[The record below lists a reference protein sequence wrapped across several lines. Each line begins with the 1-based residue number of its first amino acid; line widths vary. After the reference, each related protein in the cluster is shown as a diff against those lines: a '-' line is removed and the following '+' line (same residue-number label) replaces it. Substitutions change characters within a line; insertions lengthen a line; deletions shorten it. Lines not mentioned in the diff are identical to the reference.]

1 MVLNPGF
8 LLSGIQSPA
17 DLRKLKKAELPLLA
31 EELRSFILDVISANP
46 GHLGASLGVVEL
58 TIALHYLFDTP
69 NDKLIW
75 DVGHQAYGHKILTGR
90 RDNFDSLRK
99 WGGISGFPVMS
110 ESAFDDF
117 GTGHAST
124 ALSAMTGMAL
134 AAKLKGLPDQ
144 QNIAVVGDGAMTGGM
159 FFEALNHA
167 GGSDL
172 NLLIIL
178 NDNGISIDKS
188 AGILKDYLYKL
199 RNKSTS
205 DNLFQ
210 AFGVE
215 LFGPV
220 NGNDFDALLPALEHQ
235 RKLKGL
241 RLLHVVTTKGKG
253 FDRAERD
260 QVLFHAPGTFDR
272 LTGDL
277 PKTKIS
283 SQDLTLYQHV
293 FGQTLTE
300 LAALNDKIFG
310 ITPAMPTGS
319 SLNLMM
325 ERFPERALDVDIA
338 EQHALTLSAGLAAQG
353 MQPFCVVYSTFLQ
366 RAYDQLI
373 HDIALQKLP
382 VVLCIDRAGL
392 VGEDGATHHGAFD
405 LAYLRCIPNITIA
418 APMNAA
424 ELRNLMYSAQLNS
437 EGPVAIRY
445 PRGKAPDSNW
455 EQPFTAIETGKG
467 RCLREGKNL
476 AVISLGHPGNFVE
489 KALDSLQ
496 NEGVLAGHYDLRF
509 LKPLDESLLHQAFG
523 NYKTIVTVEDGVING
538 GMGSALLEWA
548 MENNY
553 KNKVMRLG
561 IPDQFIAHGSP
572 AKLQQECGFDAESI
586 RKVLLDAYNKF

>member
-134 AAKLKGLPDQ
+134 AAKLKGLTDQ

-235 RKLKGL
+235 RKLKGV

-300 LAALNDKIFG
+300 LAVLNDKIFG

-523 NYKTIVTVEDGVING
+523 NYRTIVTVEDGVING

-553 KNKVMRLG
+553 KNKVIRLG

>member
-1 MVLNPGF
+1 MVLNPGY

-46 GHLGASLGVVEL
+46 GHLGASLGVVEF

-235 RKLKGL
+235 RKLKGV

-382 VVLCIDRAGL
+382 VVICIDRAGL

-424 ELRNLMYSAQLNS
+424 ELRNLMYSAQLNA

-455 EQPFTAIETGKG
+455 EQPFTAIEGGKG
-467 RCLREGKNL
+467 RCLREGKKL

-496 NEGVLAGHYDLRF
+496 NEGVLAAHFDLRF

-553 KNKVMRLG
+553 KNKVIRLG

-586 RKVLLDAYNKF
+586 RKVLLDAYNKL

>member
-235 RKLKGL
+235 RKLKGV

-382 VVLCIDRAGL
+382 VVICIDRAGL

-418 APMNAA
+418 APMDAA

-553 KNKVMRLG
+553 KNKVIRLG

>member
-1 MVLNPGF
+1 MVLNPGI

-235 RKLKGL
+235 RKLKGV

-424 ELRNLMYSAQLNS
+424 ELRNLMYSAQLNA

-455 EQPFTAIETGKG
+455 EQPFKAIETGKG

-476 AVISLGHPGNFVE
+476 AVISLGHPGHFVE

-509 LKPLDESLLHQAFG
+509 LKPLDESLLHQAFE
-523 NYKTIVTVEDGVING
+523 NYKTILTVEDGVING

-553 KNKVMRLG
+553 KNKVIRLG

-586 RKVLLDAYNKF
+586 RKVLLDAYNKL